1 LRFSR
6 EEPIDYKI
14 LEDGL
19 RHACQQLNIK
29 DVDGFLLKCIQL
41 FETTIVRHGKLTE
54 IHVNVYQYD
63 NQIFFLQRSDACRSN
78 WFWKNEKL

>member
-1 LRFSR
+1 MDLIKIVNKNLLRFSR

-54 IHVNVYQYD
+54 IHAND
-63 NQIFFLQRSDACRSN
+63 NQIFFL
-78 WFWKNEKL
+78 